1 MNNGKNSRNIYI
13 YHRNPDTPYLLLFCG
28 VVVSDDDSGADSCIM
43 ITRVKSFNSSLHNV
57 SKKRLAEIQAG
68 TFAPKRQ
75 SPLRKASKKKSA
87 SWASARRECLERY
100 GYKCFLCGRTDLPL
114 HAHHI
119 ILRSLAPKLIYDQ
132 DNLACLCC
140 VCHNHCAL
148 DDKYVVL
155 TQKLIDRGL
164 GKKYNLRIEGHRVAF
179 QE

>member
-1 MNNGKNSRNIYI
+1 
-13 YHRNPDTPYLLLFCG
+13 
-28 VVVSDDDSGADSCIM
+28 M

-57 SKKRLAEIQAG
+57 SKKRLAEIKSG
-68 TFAPKRQ
+68 KYKPKKYFI
-75 SPLRKASKKKSA
+75 RKVSKKRAA

-132 DNLACLCC
+132 DNLVCLCQHH
-140 VCHNHCAL
+140 HNHTMY
-148 DDKYVVL
+148 DDKYVAL

-164 GKKYNLRIEGHRVAF
+164 GKKYNLRIEGHRVVF

>member
-1 MNNGKNSRNIYI
+1 MF
-13 YHRNPDTPYLLLFCG
+13 LFLP
-28 VVVSDDDSGADSCIM
+28 VVVSGYDSGADSRIM

-68 TFAPKRQ
+68 TFTPKRQ
-75 SPLRKASKKKSA
+75 KPLRKVSKKRA
-87 SWASARRECLERY
+87 TSWASARRECLERY
-100 GYKCFLCGRTDLPL
+100 SYKCFLCGRTDLPL

-132 DNLACLCC
+132 DNLVCLCSR
-140 VCHNHCAL
+140 CHNHCAF
-148 DDKYVVL
+148 DDKYITL

-164 GKKYNLRIEGHRVAF
+164 GKKYNLRIEGHRIAF

>member
-13 YHRNPDTPYLLLFCG
+13 YHRNPDTPYLFLFGG
-28 VVVSDDDSGADSCIM
+28 VVVSNGDAGVDSCIM
-43 ITRVKSFNSSLHNV
+43 ITRIKSFNSSLHNV

-68 TFAPKRQ
+68 TFTPKRK
-75 SPLRKASKKKSA
+75 SPLRKASKKKAA

-119 ILRSLAPKLIYDQ
+119 ILRSLAPRLIYEQ
-132 DNLACLCC
+132 DNLTCLCSR
-140 VCHNHCAL
+140 CHSHTMY
-148 DDKYVVL
+148 DDKYIAL

-164 GKKYNLRIEGHRVAF
+164 GKKYNLRIEGNRIWF
-179 QE
+179 N

>member
-1 MNNGKNSRNIYI
+1 MF
-13 YHRNPDTPYLLLFCG
+13 LFLP
-28 VVVSDDDSGADSCIM
+28 VVVSDDDSGADSRIM

-57 SKKRLAEIQAG
+57 SKKRLAEMQAG
-68 TFAPKRQ
+68 TFTPKRQ
-75 SPLRKASKKKSA
+75 SPLRKASKKKAA
-87 SWASARRECLERY
+87 SWASARSECLERY
-100 GYKCFLCGRTDLPL
+100 GHKCFLCGRTDLPL

-132 DNLACLCC
+132 DNLACLCSY
-140 VCHNHCAL
+140 CHNHSMY
-148 DDKYVVL
+148 DDKYVAL

>member
-1 MNNGKNSRNIYI
+1 M
-13 YHRNPDTPYLLLFCG
+13 
-28 VVVSDDDSGADSCIM
+28 VVSDDDSGVDSCIM

-57 SKKRLAEIQAG
+57 SKKRLAEMQAG
-68 TFAPKRQ
+68 TFTPKRQ

-100 GYKCFLCGRTDLPL
+100 GHKCFLCGRTDLPL

-132 DNLACLCC
+132 ENLACLCSH
-140 VCHNHCAL
+140 CHNHCMY
-148 DDKYVVL
+148 DDKYVAL

-164 GKKYNLRIEGHRVAF
+164 GKKYNLRIEGHRVVF